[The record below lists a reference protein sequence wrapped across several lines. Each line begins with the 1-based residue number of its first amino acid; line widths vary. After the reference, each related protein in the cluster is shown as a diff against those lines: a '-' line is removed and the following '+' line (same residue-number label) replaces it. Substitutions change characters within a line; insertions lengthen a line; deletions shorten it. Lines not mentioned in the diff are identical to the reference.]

1 MDATRLTV
9 PTGPGLTA
17 PTAEEEERLRG
28 RIQAEL
34 ERQRALPVAA
44 RTLALL
50 AEAAVEPIEA
60 PPHYRIVDR
69 RGAPR
74 VHPAIDGTEARPLS
88 LSDLVDELRSRHPD
102 LFAPPLPPEPEP
114 EPEPPRDPLADVKAA
129 GARFVETQS
138 ALARS
143 LATQS
148 AERGRAFATAAT
160 GRFEGWRSRLGSR
173 LDAKR
178 VPASDAV
185 PSEASPDR
193 PRLARGL
200 SSLATLRE
208 GGVRLSER
216 GRDRINAG
224 LDRVRS
230 GLSLRDDGDGAGRGH
245 AISLGLGG
253 LAVLAV
259 IVAIATS
266 GDEES
271 PAPPQRP
278 SVAETARAPAQEEA
292 PAEDP
297 KAVEEARSTAEA
309 KPADEAPRNPNEIAG
324 IPEVIDT
331 ATLRVSGKLLHLF
344 GVEWVRGGQADEL
357 TKYLA
362 GRSVSCLPAPGSSAY
377 TCTVEGRDVSE
388 VVLFNGGGRASSE
401 ASTELVAAEDHA
413 RTERLGVW
421 KR

>member
-1 MDATRLTV
+1 MDATRLTI
-9 PTGPGLTA
+9 PTGPGLTT

-28 RIQAEL
+28 RIRAEL

-50 AEAAVEPIEA
+50 AEAAAEPIERA
-60 PPHYRIVDR
+60 PHYRIIDR

-74 VHPAIDGTEARPLS
+74 LHPAIDGAEARPLS

-173 LDAKR
+173 LDAK
-178 VPASDAV
+178 PIPTPGTA
-185 PSEASPDR
+185 PGEASSGR
-193 PRLARGL
+193 PRRARGL
-200 SSLATLRE
+200 FSLATLRE
-208 GGVRLSER
+208 GSVRLSER
-216 GRDRINAG
+216 GRDGINGG

-230 GLSLRDDGDGAGRGH
+230 GLSLHGDGAGRGRV
-245 AISLGLGG
+245 ISLGLGG
-253 LAVLAV
+253 LTVLAV
-259 IVAIATS
+259 IVAIAVS
-266 GDEES
+266 GDDES
-271 PAPPQRP
+271 PGPPQRP
-278 SVAETARAPAQEEA
+278 PVAETARAPTPEEA

-309 KPADEAPRNPNEIAG
+309 KPADEASRNPAEVAG

-362 GRSVSCLPAPGSSAY
+362 GRSVSCLPAPGSSAF